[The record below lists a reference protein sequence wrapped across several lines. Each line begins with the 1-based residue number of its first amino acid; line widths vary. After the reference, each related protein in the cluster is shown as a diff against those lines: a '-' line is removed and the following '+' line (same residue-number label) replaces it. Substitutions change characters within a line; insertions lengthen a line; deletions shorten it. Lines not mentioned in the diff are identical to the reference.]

1 MATAAFERFDHL
13 ADTLLALAAGFNQD
27 GRSHSNSLAESLFFV
42 TDWIKQEVTEFTGDA
57 PVVTS
62 PSTPSAP
69 SWGEFTG
76 TVDLLLTDVLLAIQ
90 SMVNQ
95 VKGQRSMEGEGC
107 SGEEDDGEE
116 EEGKNG
122 IYIQN
127 MYYNLIKGDQ
137 KNLSGML
144 LVYKP

>member
-1 MATAAFERFDHL
+1 MVTAAFERFDHL

-27 GRSHSNSLAESLFFV
+27 GRSNSNSLAESLFFV
-42 TDWIKQEVTEFTGDA
+42 TDWIKKEVTEFAGDT

-62 PSTPSAP
+62 LSTPSAL
-69 SWGEFTG
+69 SWGKFTG

-95 VKGQRSMEGEGC
+95 VKGQRSTEGEGC
-107 SGEEDDGEE
+107 SGEEDEGEN

-122 IYIQN
+122 TFYLHPKY
-127 MYYNLIKGDQ
+127 MF
-137 KNLSGML
+137 
-144 LVYKP
+144 

>member
-1 MATAAFERFDHL
+1 MVSAAFDRFDHL
-13 ADTLLALAAGFNQD
+13 ADTLQALATSFNQD

-42 TDWIKQEVTEFTGDA
+42 TDWIKREVTEFTGDT

-62 PSTPSAP
+62 SLTPSTP

-95 VKGQRSMEGEGC
+95 VKGQRSTEGEGC
-107 SGEEDDGEE
+107 SGEED

-122 IYIQN
+122 TFYLHSK
-127 MYYNLIKGDQ
+127 YVL
-137 KNLSGML
+137 
-144 LVYKP
+144 